1 MFCLK
6 EKASIY
12 TNSANAILSWVAVST
27 RSRCETGWKRCYM
40 FMVNQN
46 KSPWVTRDNPAWGND
61 LIDFLIFGS
70 EIIGDSV
77 PTICAKVSSIR
88 FWHIVV
94 GFPDFALGGGRY
106 RQVLKAP
113 KRPRQV
119 KRKLPVNH
127 DMLYWLCRNFLEGDP
142 LVISRCELVC
152 AILMVF
158 FFLPLKDK

>member
-1 MFCLK
+1 
-6 EKASIY
+6 
-12 TNSANAILSWVAVST
+12 
-27 RSRCETGWKRCYM
+27 
-40 FMVNQN
+40 MVNQN